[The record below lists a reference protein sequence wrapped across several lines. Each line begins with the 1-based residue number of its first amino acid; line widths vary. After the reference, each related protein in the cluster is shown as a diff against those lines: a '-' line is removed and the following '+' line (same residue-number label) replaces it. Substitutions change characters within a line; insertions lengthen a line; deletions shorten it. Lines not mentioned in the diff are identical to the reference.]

1 MKIDHL
7 ENDTKIMSGKIEQLR
22 SDFRTQ
28 EKVKKDLAEQVRYGE
43 QKHDHDQVR
52 LNELQQQ
59 LDNLSNERVRSKQQ
73 SQEVHNLRKVF
84 QTMLVGTTDS
94 IVLPLENI
102 GMEHIWLQ

>member
-73 SQEVHNLRKVF
+73 SQEVHNLRLGFKLIIFQKFPLQKSEGNPKVY
-84 QTMLVGTTDS
+84 
-94 IVLPLENI
+94 
-102 GMEHIWLQ
+102 

>member
-73 SQEVHNLRKVF
+73 SQEVHNLRHGFKLTF
-84 QTMLVGTTDS
+84 SDWLTNQMRAS
-94 IVLPLENI
+94 I
-102 GMEHIWLQ
+102 